1 MDRRLRPWLGAL
13 AWSLAWVAPGAAAD
27 FYSGKTITLNVANTA
42 GGGYDI
48 YARLLGRYLG
58 KYIPGEPNIVVKNQP
73 GAGGKVMS
81 NEMYNK
87 VVPDGLTIGMMAR
100 DNPLEPVLGVAA
112 ARFTAEG
119 FTWLGTMSS
128 YADDAYGLVI
138 RADSHVK
145 NIEDARKSG
154 PPLVFGGIAF
164 GETSADIILIA
175 RAVFRLNL
183 RLVVGYPGSPDI
195 NIAIQRGE
203 IDGRAIG
210 ISSVQATMGDW
221 WNAGKLRYLV
231 QFGRQTRLAAIAD
244 VPTAQEL
251 AIGAEDKALVDFAE
265 VPFRIARPFVAP
277 PNVPADRAAILKR
290 AFMDCQRDP
299 AFLKEARD
307 MQLDISPLSGDEV
320 HDLVAR
326 IAHTPPSVVQHYKD
340 ILASK

>member
-1 MDRRLRPWLGAL
+1 
-13 AWSLAWVAPGAAAD
+13 
-27 FYSGKTITLNVANTA
+27 
-42 GGGYDI
+42 
-48 YARLLGRYLG
+48 
-58 KYIPGEPNIVVKNQP
+58 
-73 GAGGKVMS
+73 
-81 NEMYNK
+81 
-87 VVPDGLTIGMMAR
+87 
-100 DNPLEPVLGVAA
+100 
-112 ARFTAEG
+112 
-119 FTWLGTMSS
+119 
-128 YADDAYGLVI
+128 
-138 RADSHVK
+138 
-145 NIEDARKSG
+145 
-154 PPLVFGGIAF
+154 
-164 GETSADIILIA
+164 
-175 RAVFRLNL
+175 
-183 RLVVGYPGSPDI
+183 
-195 NIAIQRGE
+195 
-203 IDGRAIG
+203 
-210 ISSVQATMGDW
+210 MGDW
-221 WNAGKLRYLV
+221 WNAGKLHYLV